1 MHRLYKFILSCTHCT
16 SGVAPMWTQMYSS
29 RASKVYFVGIILS
42 LYYKKRSRKVIACDF
57 YEQLKW

>member
-16 SGVAPMWTQMYSS
+16 SGVAPIWTQMYSS
-29 RASKVYFVGIILS
+29 RASKVYFGIILS